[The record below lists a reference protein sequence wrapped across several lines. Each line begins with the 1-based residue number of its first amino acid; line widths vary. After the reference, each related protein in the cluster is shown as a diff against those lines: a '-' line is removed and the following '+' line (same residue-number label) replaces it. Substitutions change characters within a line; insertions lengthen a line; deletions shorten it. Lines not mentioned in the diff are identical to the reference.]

1 MYRYLVIESNKD
13 ITTIQT
19 LIIELFSE
27 YIQIDDMKQEQNIF
41 ILYYGHDTDVS
52 FLDVLLNIITETF
65 VDLRIYVSYSF
76 DTHFQRDQHI
86 LFIKERLKLI
96 DFNKYI
102 YIDDKVLLMHFLN
115 QIDIK
120 LKTHILRK
128 YAQDQMMLETV
139 KIYLESNQNMSNAS
153 KQLFMHRNTLIQRID
168 KFSQVTGFDIRKFI
182 DAFLIYH
189 LVK

>member
-1 MYRYLVIESNKD
+1 MYRYLYIESNKD
-13 ITTIQT
+13 IISIQT

-27 YIQIDDMKQEQNIF
+27 YIQIDDIKHEQNIF

-52 FLDVLLNIITETF
+52 FLDVVLNIITETF
-65 VDLRIYVSYSF
+65 NDLRIYVSYSF
-76 DTHFQRDQHI
+76 DTLHQRDQH
-86 LFIKERLKLI
+86 LNFIKERLKSI

-102 YIDDKVLLMHFLN
+102 YIDDKVLLMHFIH
-115 QIDIK
+115 QIDLK
-120 LKTHILRK
+120 LKAHILRK
-128 YAQDQMMLETV
+128 YAQDHMMLETV
-139 KIYLESNQNMSNAS
+139 RIYLESNQNMSNAA

-168 KFSQVTGFDIRKFI
+168 KFSQVTGFDIRHFI